1 MMTLYTKPAGVR
13 SHQYA
18 QSARGER
25 RGFKIPGLSK
35 LRIGGSIGKAAE
47 SLKKKLPSV
56 PSMVL
61 SNAIP
66 GGSLIGSAINGTV
79 KQDFQKGLQNLP
91 LVMAGV
97 KMLGGN
103 PSIPGL
109 PGGGGAGGGGMGG
122 GLDTLLGGLSAYNA
136 AQLGKKSGD
145 YAQQAHDT
153 AYKNWNSREPLRMA
167 GVQGML
173 SPQPS
178 ALGQQTLGNLG
189 AIQSRNPYAVK
200 PKLSMG
206 APTNGQ

>member
-1 MMTLYTKPAGVR
+1 MTLYQSPARVR
-13 SHQYA
+13 GRAQP

-47 SLKKKLPSV
+47 AIKHKLPSV

-61 SNAIP
+61 ANAMP

-79 KQDFQKGLQNLP
+79 KEDFQKGASNLP

-109 PGGGGAGGGGMGG
+109 PGGGGGGGGGL
-122 GLDTLLGGLSAYNA
+122 GLDTILGGLSAYNA

-153 AYKNWNSREPLRMA
+153 AYKNWDSREPLRMA